1 MNYNRFSE
9 KWRKKLEPYLQAEQK
24 RNWEEVY
31 TFYKFHKDDK
41 AKKDN
46 MIVLSEGVWLIID
59 DVVITSERFR
69 KIRGIT
75 KNDVYYDGNYPTIYT
90 AYAFG
95 SLCTKFIIDRHM
107 IDLTIIDKD
116 KRQEALLK
124 FIEETTGISDNTLPE
139 VPKGILKL

>member
-24 RNWEEVY
+24 HNWEEVY
-31 TFYKFHKDDK
+31 TFYKFGKDDR

-46 MIVLSEGVWLIID
+46 LIILSEGVWLIID
-59 DVVITSERFR
+59 DVFVTSERFR

-75 KNDVYYDGNYPTIYT
+75 KNDIYYDGNYPTIYP
-90 AYAFG
+90 AYSLG